1 MLDSPPLRLAGK
13 PLKDCGNDNWEQN
26 MIKRTI
32 VLSNP
37 AYVKKENDQLVV
49 HPGTYGENGTASE
62 KKSIPIE
69 DIGMLMIESHQCT
82 ITEAAISALLEN
94 NAVFISC
101 NAQHHPNGIML
112 PLASHT
118 LHTAVLKDQ
127 MNASLPLRKQL
138 WQQTM
143 KAKILNQAAALN
155 MSGIDTEPLEYWSRK
170 LRSGDPD
177 NYEGRAAA
185 YYWKNFFPGDYGF
198 TRDPEGMA
206 PNGLL
211 NYGYTI
217 LRAATARAIVGSG
230 LHPAIGLF
238 HKSQYNPFCLADDLM
253 EPYRPF
259 VDLTIRTICTEQG
272 QHVELTPETKKH
284 LLSILGSD
292 VWIEG
297 ERKPMLLGLTS
308 TTSSLVRC
316 FAKET
321 KKISYPLLHA
331 PERV

>member
-1 MLDSPPLRLAGK
+1 ME
-13 PLKDCGNDNWEQN
+13 WIN

-32 VLSNP
+32 VLSNQ
-37 AYVKKENDQLVV
+37 AYVKKENNQLVIQQAR
-49 HPGTYGENGTASE
+49 HNDGGQGTETHSV
-62 KKSIPIE
+62 PIE
-69 DIGMLMIESHQCT
+69 DIGILMIESHQCT
-82 ITEAAISALLEN
+82 ITEAAISALMEN

-101 NAQHHPNGIML
+101 NSFHHPDGMML
-112 PLASHT
+112 PLAGHT
-118 LHTAVLKDQ
+118 LHTVVLKDQ
-127 MNASLPLRKQL
+127 IKASLPLRKQL

-155 MSGIDTEPLEYWSRK
+155 MFGINTEPLEYWSRK
-170 LRSGDPD
+170 VRSGDPD

-198 TRDPEGMA
+198 VRDPEGMA

-259 VDLTIRTICTEQG
+259 VDLVVRTICSEQG
-272 QHVELTPETKKH
+272 QNADLSPETKKQ
-284 LLSILGSD
+284 LLTILGND
-292 VWIEG
+292 VWIEE

-316 FAKET
+316 FAQET

>member
-1 MLDSPPLRLAGK
+1 
-13 PLKDCGNDNWEQN
+13 

-32 VLSNP
+32 VLSNQ
-37 AYVKKENDQLVV
+37 AYIKKENNQLVIQQTRQKDGGQ
-49 HPGTYGENGTASE
+49 GTET
-62 KKSIPIE
+62 KSVPIE
-69 DIGMLMIESHQCT
+69 DIGILMIESHQCT
-82 ITEAAISALLEN
+82 ITEAVISALMEN
-94 NAVFISC
+94 NAVVISC
-101 NAQHHPNGIML
+101 NAAHHPDGMMIPFAGN
-112 PLASHT
+112 T

-127 MNASLPLRKQL
+127 MRASMPLRKQL

-143 KAKILNQAAALN
+143 KAKITNQSTALA
-155 MSGIDTEPLEYWSRK
+155 MSGINTEPLEYWSRK
-170 LRSGDPD
+170 VRSGDPD

-259 VDLTIRTICTEQG
+259 VDLIVRKLCSEHG
-272 QHVELTPETKKH
+272 QHAELTPETKKP
-284 LLSILGSD
+284 LLALLGDD
-292 VWIEG
+292 VWIEE
-297 ERKPMLLGLTS
+297 ERKPLLLGLTS
-308 TTSSLVRC
+308 TSSSLVKC
-316 FAKET
+316 FAKELN
-321 KKISYPLLHA
+321 KLSYPALYA